1 MVPTVWLAKV
11 KLAGDKVSEAVAPVP
26 VRLTVW
32 ALLLAP
38 SVIDKAPV
46 SVPVAEG
53 VNVTEMAH
61 VAPET
66 KDEPQLLLWEKL
78 PLVVM
83 PLMLRLV
90 VPVLA
95 KVTV

>member
-11 KLAGDKVSEAVAPVP
+11 KLAGDKVSEVVAPVP

-38 SVIDKAPV
+38 SVMNKAPA

-53 VNVTEMAH
+53 VNVTESALCARGQRRAAT
-61 VAPET
+61 VALGEVAARRDAADAQAGRPT
-66 KDEPQLLLWEKL
+66 IG
-78 PLVVM
+78 
-83 PLMLRLV
+83 
-90 VPVLA
+90 
-95 KVTV
+95 